1 MGFPVLLKATSG
13 DLGATGG
20 VVILA
25 VTLTR
30 APLLVPLTAMQGN
43 LIAHF
48 VDQRTERLRAL
59 VGPAVVVTGLGLLG
73 VLLAGVFGPWLLREA
88 FGARV
93 SGRRRAAGLADRG
106 GGRDR
111 IIDLDGR
118 RGGRGGAASRIFG
131 GLGVRDGGVG
141 ALAAAAAGPGNAHGD
156 RTAVRAAGRNC
167 GAPGRACQNVAWVTL
182 YFVCIDTRYR
192 DVWIVVPAFNEAS
205 VIGDVISDVRSVF
218 DHVVCVDD
226 GSRDDTGDVALRA
239 GAHAVRHP
247 VNLGQGAA
255 IQTGVEYARQQP
267 GAAVFATFD
276 ADGQHRVKD
285 VVRMIDRLSAED
297 VDLVVGTRF
306 ADPGVVSHT
315 PLVKRLV
322 LRSAA
327 VLSRRSRTLGLTD
340 AHNGLRVFNKKVAD
354 GLNLTMSGMSHAD
367 EFIALACENH
377 WRVTEEPVEILYT
390 EYSMSKGQP
399 LLNGVNIIFD
409 GWLRGRMSR

>member
-1 MGFPVLLKATSG
+1 L
-13 DLGATGG
+13 
-20 VVILA
+20 
-25 VTLTR
+25 
-30 APLLVPLTAMQGN
+30 
-43 LIAHF
+43 
-48 VDQRTERLRAL
+48 
-59 VGPAVVVTGLGLLG
+59 
-73 VLLAGVFGPWLLREA
+73 
-88 FGARV
+88 
-93 SGRRRAAGLADRG
+93 
-106 GGRDR
+106 
-111 IIDLDGR
+111 
-118 RGGRGGAASRIFG
+118 
-131 GLGVRDGGVG
+131 
-141 ALAAAAAGPGNAHGD
+141 
-156 RTAVRAAGRNC
+156 
-167 GAPGRACQNVAWVTL
+167 TL
-182 YFVCIDTRYR
+182 YFVCISISDTRYH
-192 DVWIVVPAFNEAS
+192 DVWIIVPAFNEAS

-239 GAHAVRHP
+239 GAHTVRHP

-315 PLVKRLV
+315 PLLKRLV